1 MSVSDDR
8 SIRIWCLV
16 RGTPVQVLYGHSA
29 RVWDAFYF
37 HDNKVVSVGED
48 AMCLL
53 WGKSGNVVRKLT
65 GNKGERQYLAQ
76 RIKEWTR

>member
-1 MSVSDDR
+1 M
-8 SIRIWCLV
+8 

-65 GNKGERQYLAQ
+65 GNKGER
-76 RIKEWTR
+76 